1 MRSGNQLDIQVIKRG
16 KNRLASCFFLLQV
29 LNNLWNH
36 SQLQQQIKNE
46 GWQPDPNRTAEL
58 ARAPM
63 DYEATSLPRTPDE
76 RNRRDPNS
84 GRLESDD
91 DRWRSGNRR
100 RDNWGNINGEPLG
113 GTDISS
119 ESDRQRSW
127 GESLNQIPPPYTSD
141 DNYSRGS
148 RSRDDLPMEVMST
161 SSRPSAA
168 NSAPDENDNPSDRT
182 LRLKDSG
189 GGGGKDEDLWV

>member
-1 MRSGNQLDIQVIKRG
+1 MITW
-16 KNRLASCFFLLQV
+16 FFLLQV

-63 DYEATSLPRTPDE
+63 DYEATSLPQTPDE

-84 GRLESDD
+84 SRLESDD
-91 DRWRSGNRR
+91 DQWRSGRRR
-100 RDNWGNINGEPLG
+100 RDNWGNVNGEPSG
-113 GTDISS
+113 GTDVSS

-148 RSRDDLPMEVMST
+148 RSRDDFPMEVMS
-161 SSRPSAA
+161 SSPRPSAA
-168 NSAPDENDNPSDRT
+168 NSSRDENDNPSDRT
-182 LRLKDSG
+182 IRLKDSG

>member
-1 MRSGNQLDIQVIKRG
+1 MIGR
-16 KNRLASCFFLLQV
+16 FFLLQV

-46 GWQPDPNRTAEL
+46 GWQPDPNRNAEL

-76 RNRRDPNS
+76 RNRRDPNTS
-84 GRLESDD
+84 RLESDD
-91 DRWRSGNRR
+91 DQWRSGSRR
-100 RDNWGNINGEPLG
+100 RDNWGNVNGEPTA
-113 GTDISS
+113 GTDNSS

-127 GESLNQIPPPYTSD
+127 GDLNQIPPPYTSD

-148 RSRDDLPMEVMST
+148 RSRDDLPM
-161 SSRPSAA
+161 SSSPRPSAA
-168 NSAPDENDNPSDRT
+168 NSSPDENDNPSDRT

-189 GGGGKDEDLWV
+189 GGGGKNEDLWV

>member
-1 MRSGNQLDIQVIKRG
+1 MYVCMYDQ
-16 KNRLASCFFLLQV
+16 
-29 LNNLWNH
+29 
-36 SQLQQQIKNE
+36 
-46 GWQPDPNRTAEL
+46 
-58 ARAPM
+58 
-63 DYEATSLPRTPDE
+63 
-76 RNRRDPNS
+76 
-84 GRLESDD
+84 
-91 DRWRSGNRR
+91 WRSGSRR
-100 RDNWGNINGEPLG
+100 RDNWGNVNGEPSG

-127 GESLNQIPPPYTSD
+127 AENLNLNQIPPPYTSD

-168 NSAPDENDNPSDRT
+168 NSARDENDNPGDRT

-189 GGGGKDEDLWV
+189 GGDVKDEDLWV

>member
-1 MRSGNQLDIQVIKRG
+1 MIGR
-16 KNRLASCFFLLQV
+16 FFFLQV
-29 LNNLWNH
+29 LNNLWTHN
-36 SQLQQQIKNE
+36 QLQQQIKNE
-46 GWQPDPNRTAEL
+46 GWQPDPNRNAEL

-76 RNRRDPNS
+76 RNRRDPNTS
-84 GRLESDD
+84 RLESDD
-91 DRWRSGNRR
+91 DQWRNGSRR
-100 RDNWGNINGEPLG
+100 RDNWGNVNGEPSG

-127 GESLNQIPPPYTSD
+127 GESLNQIPPPYASD

-148 RSRDDLPMEVMST
+148 RSRDDFPLEVMST

-168 NSAPDENDNPSDRT
+168 NSARDENDNPSDRT

-189 GGGGKDEDLWV
+189 GGGEKNEDLWV

>member
-1 MRSGNQLDIQVIKRG
+1 MEHCLIGHSL
-16 KNRLASCFFLLQV
+16 LLQV
-29 LNNLWNH
+29 LNNLWSH
-36 SQLQQQIKNE
+36 GALQTQIKNE
-46 GWQPDPNRTAEL
+46 GWQPDPNRNAEL
-58 ARAPM
+58 DRAPM
-63 DYEATSLPRTPDE
+63 DYEATSLPQTPDE
-76 RNRRDPNS
+76 RNRRYPNS
-84 GRLESDD
+84 SRLANDD
-91 DRWRSGNRR
+91 DQWRSGSRR
-100 RDNWGNINGEPLG
+100 PRDNWGNVNGEP

-127 GESLNQIPPPYTSD
+127 GESLNQIPPPYASD

-168 NSAPDENDNPSDRT
+168 NSVRDENDNPDERT
-182 LRLKDSG
+182 LRLKGSG

>member
-1 MRSGNQLDIQVIKRG
+1 MGLLCYSKLEHVLIEQYH
-16 KNRLASCFFLLQV
+16 LLQV
-29 LNNLWNH
+29 LANLWSH

-46 GWQPDPNRTAEL
+46 GWQYDANKNAEL

-63 DYEATSLPRTPDE
+63 DYEGTSLPRTPDD
-76 RNRRDPNS
+76 RTRRDPNS
-84 GRLESDD
+84 ARLESDD
-91 DRWRSGNRR
+91 DQWRGGSRR
-100 RDNWGNINGEPLG
+100 PRDNWGNVNG

-127 GESLNQIPPPYTSD
+127 GENLNQIPPPYASD

-168 NSAPDENDNPSDRT
+168 NSVRDENDNANDRT

-189 GGGGKDEDLWV
+189 GGGGKNEDLWV